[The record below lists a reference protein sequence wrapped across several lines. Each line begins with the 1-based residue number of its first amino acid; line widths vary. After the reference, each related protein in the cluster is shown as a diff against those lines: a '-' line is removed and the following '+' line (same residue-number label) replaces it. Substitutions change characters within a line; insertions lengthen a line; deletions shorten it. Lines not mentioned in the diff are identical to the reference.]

1 MNFEH
6 LIAIN
11 DPGNPLLMPLSRD
24 QLWAGLQHRVENPLP
39 FLPGLE
45 ACTLLEQGSDYL
57 LRELDF
63 GAARIRDRVT
73 MQAGKW
79 VCFEIEAG
87 ETHAGGCLTIT
98 IEEPEPGYLFL
109 RFAYVTSFAA
119 TASAEDQAYVEYIK
133 SAYQQSDLDCVRII
147 RTLAAEGLP
156 Q

>member
-11 DPGNPLLMPLSRD
+11 DPGNPLIPPLSRE
-24 QLWAGLQHRVENPLP
+24 QLWQGLLHRIENPLP

-45 ACTLLEQGSDYL
+45 SCAIVERHADHL

-73 MQAGKW
+73 QAELRW
-79 VCFEIEAG
+79 VRFDILPG
-87 ETHAGGCLTIT
+87 EQHAGGSLTIS
-98 IEEPEPGYLFL
+98 IEEPETGSLFL
-109 RFAYVTSFAA
+109 RFAYATSLAA
-119 TASAEDQAYVEYIK
+119 QPGSEEAAYIDYIK
-133 SAYQQSDLDCVRII
+133 SAYHQSDLDCVRII
-147 RTLAAEGLP
+147 RTLAADGSP

>member
-11 DPGNPLLMPLSRD
+11 DPGNPLLVSLSRQQVWD
-24 QLWAGLQHRVENPLP
+24 GLLHRVKNPLP

-45 ACTLLEQGSDYL
+45 ACTILQREAETL

-73 MQAGKW
+73 LLNGEW
-79 VCFEIEAG
+79 VRFDIEPG
-87 ETHAGGCLTIT
+87 EQHAGGSLTIR
-98 IEEPEPGYLFL
+98 IEEPAPGHLFL
-109 RFAYVTSFAA
+109 RFTYGTTFS
-119 TASAEDQAYVEYIK
+119 ASASEEDRAYAEYIK
-133 SAYQQSDLDCVRII
+133 SAYQQSDIDCVRII
-147 RTLAAEGLP
+147 RTLAAEGLH